1 MSNPK
6 PFMIT
11 DAAAAEMLAEC
22 RRFGAHRVETGGF
35 VLVHRGDS
43 VAKTVAL
50 AGDIGIHRDPRL
62 FDISGAANDKLQ
74 DWAID
79 QDSIISVQWHTHRFE
94 AYMSETDLTC
104 GINLPGMITAIIPD
118 FESPPESPEDWGW
131 WIFSEDGWQT
141 ISPPVSVEGDVALV
155 RFDERGVSSER

>member
-1 MSNPK
+1 MSQPK
-6 PFMIT
+6 AFIIT
-11 DAAAAEMLAEC
+11 NTATGAMLAEC
-22 RRFGAHRVETGGF
+22 RRFGAQRVETGGF
-35 VLVHRGDS
+35 ILVDRGDA
-43 VAKTVAL
+43 VATTVAV
-50 AGDIGIHRDPRL
+50 AGEEGILRDPRL

-104 GINLPGMITAIIPD
+104 GINLPGMITAIIPE

-131 WIFSEDGWQT
+131 WIFTDGSWRR
-141 ISPPVSVEGDVALV
+141 IDPPLSVEGEVALV
-155 RFDERGVSSER
+155 RFDEGGVSSE